1 MPQKSKGGNK
11 SRSVVSGK
19 RKRTDMKHH
28 KKDNYKKKKEKKIEC
43 SVCYDEVSDRS
54 DNVIMCGK
62 TKHPLCGPCK
72 MKMLGTGSECPM
84 CRSHPIPE
92 PKNQEVEIRI
102 KKQKTNEEKESK
114 KIKVKGLVDCLDGI
128 YLEIGKDKKKYS
140 IYKLVNDDGSP
151 YDWYIY
157 RSKKNEW
164 VLNNSYDPKDDCLA
178 AYSLTV
184 PKKHQVWGN
193 SLNYSGKFIGTSDW
207 YVPSEINDGDWDITT
222 VKIIKIN

>member
-19 RKRTDMKHH
+19 RKRNDMKHH

-92 PKNQEVEIRI
+92 PKNQEVNMRI
-102 KKQKTNEEKESK
+102 KKQKTNEEKEPK
-114 KIKVKGLVDCLDGI
+114 KIKVKGLIDCLDGT
-128 YLEIGKDKKKYS
+128 YLEIGKDKNKYS
-140 IYKLVNDDGSP
+140 IYKHVNDCGSEH
-151 YDWYIY
+151 DWYIY
-157 RSKKNEW
+157 RSKKNDW
-164 VLNNSYDPKDDCLA
+164 VLNTAYDPKDYILG

-184 PKKHQVWGN
+184 PQKHQIWDN
-193 SLNYSGKFIGTSDW
+193 SLNYSGKFLGTSDW
-207 YVPSEINDGDWDITT
+207 YVPSEIYDGDWDITT
-222 VKIIKIN
+222 VKITKIN